1 MKQARQADGRRNGNR
16 KKVLLL
22 HPMQQDASLLAPTI
36 LTKKSQKFL
45 ELFISN
51 VKKFT
56 LFLLF

>member
-1 MKQARQADGRRNGNR
+1 MKQARQADGGTNGNR

-22 HPMQQDASLLAPTI
+22 HPMQPDASLLAPTI
-36 LTKKSQKFL
+36 LTKKSQEFL